1 MPLYQIIVLSIVQ
14 GLTEFL
20 PVSSSGHLVLVPEVL
35 GWPDQGHEMD
45 VAVHLGTLGAVL
57 LYFRKDV
64 IKMISGFFKFLK
76 GDLNDGG
83 RLSLYLVLG
92 TIPAIIFGLTVSHF
106 GTGGMRTVAFIG
118 WTTTI
123 FGILLYIADKVGALE
138 KGFSDL
144 TPWRVFLIGI
154 AQAIALLPGTSRSG
168 ACLTMTRLLGF
179 KRQDA
184 ARFAFLLSIPAII
197 AAASLT
203 GFKMYTHGTHFHLY
217 TDAFYAMVI
226 SFLVG
231 LFAISFMMK
240 WLSSSD
246 MKPFVIYRLCLGG
259 LLLAWSYW
267 GFRF

>member
-20 PVSSSGHLVLVPEVL
+20 PVSSSGHLILVPEVL
-35 GWPDQGHEMD
+35 GWADQGHEMD

-64 IKMISGFFKFLK
+64 QKMFKGFFKLLR
-76 GDLNDGG
+76 GNLDEGG
-83 RLSLYLVLG
+83 KLSLYLVLG
-92 TIPAIIFGLTVSHF
+92 TLPAIIFGLTISHY
-106 GTGGMRTVAFIG
+106 GTGGMRTIAFVG
-118 WTTTI
+118 WTTTL
-123 FGILLYIADKVGALE
+123 FGLLLFAADKIGALE
-138 KGFSDL
+138 KGFTDL
-144 TPWRVFLIGI
+144 TPFRVFLIGLG
-154 AQAIALLPGTSRSG
+154 QAIALLPGTSRSG
-168 ACLTMTRLLGF
+168 ACLTMARFLGF

-203 GFKMYTHGTHFHLY
+203 GFKMYVHGTHFHLY

-226 SFLVG
+226 SFFVG
-231 LFAISFMMK
+231 LFAINFMMK

-259 LLLAWSYW
+259 ILLAWAYW